1 MCGMTTKPKG
11 ERSVLSMAPPER
23 GRKCSSLLSLAA
35 KIACVDFP
43 WFRLV
48 LLWVLVIICSLVHQ
62 FAPLK
67 DSYLNNTDNVLNA
80 YFAEW
85 SWAWTVI
92 PTAIFV
98 LLSSYVYTVGSVR
111 AVLKH
116 QVRMVVGTVVWG
128 VWVGLFL
135 GVRQWTVSCSDRSFG
150 TNSTAC
156 EEAGHRWEGYDISGH
171 TFLLSFC
178 IFFITSE
185 LSVLLQW
192 DSIPERLEKLGIVRL
207 RDEQPSAR
215 SDEGTEDD
223 THTVEESESSLE
235 WFYRL
240 TPFLW
245 PLFFLLVLLTLL
257 WGFLLTVTA
266 LYFHTVGEKLIGLF
280 CGTFSWWM
288 TYEVWYKRAFPGR
301 PGGGPLGLDGTHIHG
316 TPQPGQIELPAT
328 N

>member
-1 MCGMTTKPKG
+1 
-11 ERSVLSMAPPER
+11 MAPPEG
-23 GRKCSSLLSLAA
+23 GRKCSSLLTFAA
-35 KIACVDFP
+35 KIACIDFP
-43 WFRLV
+43 WIRLV
-48 LLWVLVIICSLVHQ
+48 LLWIVVIICSLVHQ
-62 FAPLK
+62 FASLA
-67 DSYLNNTDNVLNA
+67 DSYLNNTNNVLNA

-85 SWAWTVI
+85 SWAWTSI

-98 LLSSYVYTVGSVR
+98 LLTSYVYTMGTVR
-111 AVLKH
+111 DMLKH
-116 QVRMVVGTVVWG
+116 QIRIIIGTVLWG

-192 DSIPERLEKLGIVRL
+192 DSIPELLEKLGTVRL
-207 RDEQPSAR
+207 HSEQPSDVTNELTQDGAH
-215 SDEGTEDD
+215 TDD
-223 THTVEESESSLE
+223 AQAAASSLE

-245 PLFFLLVLLTLL
+245 PLFCLLVLLTLL
-257 WGFLLTVTA
+257 WGFLLVVTA

-280 CGTFSWWM
+280 CGTLSWWM

-301 PGGGPLGLDGTHIHG
+301 PGIGPLGLDGTHMYSA
-316 TPQPGQIELPAT
+316 PKPGQIDLASIGPSYGGTESRIREE
-328 N
+328 